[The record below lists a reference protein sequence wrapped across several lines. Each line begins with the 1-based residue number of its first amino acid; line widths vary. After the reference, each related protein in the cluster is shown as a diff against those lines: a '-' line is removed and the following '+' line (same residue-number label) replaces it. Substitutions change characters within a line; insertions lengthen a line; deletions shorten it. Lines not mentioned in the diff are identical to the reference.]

1 MQFRVSVPSD
11 VPHPDIKPSVGKE
24 IGETLIGQVG
34 EPVGAGAEETVLQE
48 EHWTLCKR
56 EGGDCTL

>member
-1 MQFRVSVPSD
+1 MVPRVNVSSD

-48 EHWTLCKR
+48 EYWTLCRR
-56 EGGDCTL
+56 EREDCS